1 MIVFLV
7 FDLVFIQDRKH
18 VIKQIGNT
26 VMLPD
31 LLFLFGCIPEI
42 TKDCQDMTNASST
55 YLGITV
61 GATIGGI
68 ISWWIYYRQKK
79 ISEIQDLTLNRIKAY
94 DENHEIVLKRIQDI
108 DLRHEE
114 ILNKIL
120 DLTKKMDI
128 VIEKQRIMES
138 KKLSNID

>member
-1 MIVFLV
+1 MIVFPV

-18 VIKQIGNT
+18 VIKQIENT
-26 VMLPD
+26 IMLAD

-61 GATIGGI
+61 GAAIGGI

-120 DLTKKMDI
+120 ELTKKMDI
-128 VIEKQRIMES
+128 VIEKQRMMES
-138 KKLSNID
+138 KKPPNTD